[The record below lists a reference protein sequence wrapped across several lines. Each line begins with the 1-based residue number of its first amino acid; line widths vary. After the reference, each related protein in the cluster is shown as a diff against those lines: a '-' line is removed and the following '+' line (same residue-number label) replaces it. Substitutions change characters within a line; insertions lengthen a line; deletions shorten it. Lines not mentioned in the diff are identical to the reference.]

1 MQLKVDQ
8 LNSMNKISRK
18 EFLKDLSYIS
28 LGIMSFSNMLMAAE
42 AGSLVL
48 KNILPIKNDPNG
60 ILKLI
65 KGFKYKVISEKG
77 QLMSDGL
84 TVPDYADGMA
94 SFKGR
99 NGRIILIRNHEIGR
113 FKTIEKLLDKNP
125 VYKNYNYINKNKSL
139 IYDNGKNG
147 PCCGGTST
155 IVYNPKTEK
164 IENEY
169 MSLLGT
175 LVNCAGGAT
184 PWGTWISCEETVDT
198 KSKQL
203 LKNHGYNFEVT
214 PYQHTQL
221 NNAVPLKAMGR
232 FRHEAVAINPK
243 TSIAYQ
249 TEDRNDGLIYCFIP
263 NVKEKYWKG
272 GQLKALII
280 TNNDSNDTRNWT
292 EKNFI
297 QNKQYQIDW
306 MSLENIDNPDDE
318 MRHIAAEKGAAIFAR
333 PEGMWYDDDM
343 IYFTC
348 TSGGDKKLG
357 QIWKINLMQQ
367 TLELI
372 FESHNSDAMKA
383 CDNITIAPWGD
394 VIVCEDGKGRDRIM
408 GIKKNGETYVI
419 AENILNNSEFAG
431 INFSPDGKILFVNI
445 YSPTMT
451 MAIIGPWE
459 EII

>member
-1 MQLKVDQ
+1 
-8 LNSMNKISRK
+8 MNKISRK

-42 AGSLVL
+42 AGNLVL

-169 MSLLGT
+169 VSLLGT

-184 PWGTWISCEETVDT
+184 PWGTLISCEETVYT

-280 TNNDSNDTRNWT
+280 TNSDSNDTRNWT

-343 IYFTC
+343 VYFTC

-394 VIVCEDGKGRDRIM
+394 VIVCEDGKGRD
-408 GIKKNGETYVI
+408 
-419 AENILNNSEFAG
+419 
-431 INFSPDGKILFVNI
+431 
-445 YSPTMT
+445 
-451 MAIIGPWE
+451 
-459 EII
+459 

>member
-1 MQLKVDQ
+1 
-8 LNSMNKISRK
+8 MNKISRK

-42 AGSLVL
+42 AGNLVL

-343 IYFTC
+343 VYFTC

-394 VIVCEDGKGRDRIM
+394 VIVCEDCKGRDRIM

-451 MAIIGPWE
+451 MAITGPWE